1 LRDVAGWRR
10 NSSNLSPLACRLRGG
25 FANKRPRGSGALV
38 PIAGRALYNESQTGP
53 AGFTFFLK
61 SQGDGLVLPNAGRR
75 WERAL
80 KADSLFIVFVGI
92 MARGIPKPYSAQLT
106 NVIVIKQE
114 GSPTMALTA
123 TLSEL
128 YGAFRR
134 KAGRAAQ
141 GMGIADTRFSTTDE
155 KLDALNP
162 AMEQR
167 LNGLSQPFE
176 GLKRE
181 LDQRSDALTQA
192 MEQRLEVLSRAT
204 DQRLGAFGQTMDQ
217 RFDALSQRFDE
228 HGQAFEELKRELDQ
242 RSEALNQS
250 MDHRFDA
257 LSKRFDVV
265 KQPFDELKRELDER
279 FDARDQA
286 LEQRFDAVSGRFD
299 GLNQAFRE
307 LGRALEQLTDAL
319 GHSHRSLDAL
329 SQRFDEHGQA
339 FDELKRELHQRSE
352 AQRFVGM
359 EVQLARLETNV
370 ARMLERQRYLW
381 WTLGILLA
389 LMLGFGAKA
398 IFDWQ
403 TPMTFRSLWQNWLWP
418 FAY

>member
-1 LRDVAGWRR
+1 
-10 NSSNLSPLACRLRGG
+10 
-25 FANKRPRGSGALV
+25 
-38 PIAGRALYNESQTGP
+38 
-53 AGFTFFLK
+53 
-61 SQGDGLVLPNAGRR
+61 
-75 WERAL
+75 
-80 KADSLFIVFVGI
+80 

-134 KAGRAAQ
+134 RAGRAAQ
-141 GMGIADTRFSTTDE
+141 GMGIADTRFNTTDE
-155 KLDALNP
+155 KL
-162 AMEQR
+162 
-167 LNGLSQPFE
+167 
-176 GLKRE
+176 
-181 LDQRSDALTQA
+181 
-192 MEQRLEVLSRAT
+192 
-204 DQRLGAFGQTMDQ
+204 
-217 RFDALSQRFDE
+217 DALSQRFDE
-228 HGQAFEELKRELDQ
+228 HGQAFDGLKREPDQ
-242 RSEALNQS
+242 RSDALNQS

-257 LSKRFDVV
+257 LSRRLRWLV

-319 GHSHRSLDAL
+319 SHSVSSLDAL
-329 SQRFDEHGQA
+329 SQRFDEHHQA
-339 FDELKRELHQRSE
+339 VG
-352 AQRFVGM
+352 QRFVGM

-370 ARMLERQRYLW
+370 ARMLERRTEVIKTPKKLRYLW

-403 TPMTFRSLWQNWLWP
+403 TPMTFRSLWENWPGLGTD
-418 FAY
+418 

>member
-1 LRDVAGWRR
+1 
-10 NSSNLSPLACRLRGG
+10 
-25 FANKRPRGSGALV
+25 
-38 PIAGRALYNESQTGP
+38 
-53 AGFTFFLK
+53 
-61 SQGDGLVLPNAGRR
+61 
-75 WERAL
+75 
-80 KADSLFIVFVGI
+80 

-134 KAGRAAQ
+134 RAGRAAQ
-141 GMGIADTRFSTTDE
+141 GMGIADTRFNTTDE

-162 AMEQR
+162 TMEQR
-167 LNGLSQPFE
+167 LNGLSQSFD

-228 HGQAFEELKRELDQ
+228 HGQAF
-242 RSEALNQS
+242 
-250 MDHRFDA
+250 
-257 LSKRFDVV
+257 
-265 KQPFDELKRELDER
+265 
-279 FDARDQA
+279 
-286 LEQRFDAVSGRFD
+286 
-299 GLNQAFRE
+299 
-307 LGRALEQLTDAL
+307 
-319 GHSHRSLDAL
+319 
-329 SQRFDEHGQA
+329 
-339 FDELKRELHQRSE
+339 DELKRELHQRSE
-352 AQRFVGM
+352 AFDQAVGQRFVGM

-370 ARMLERQRYLW
+370 AWMLERWTEVIKTPKKLRYLW
-381 WTLGILLA
+381 WTLGILLLA

-403 TPMTFRSLWQNWLWP
+403 TPMTFRSLWQN
-418 FAY
+418 

>member
-1 LRDVAGWRR
+1 M
-10 NSSNLSPLACRLRGG
+10 
-25 FANKRPRGSGALV
+25 
-38 PIAGRALYNESQTGP
+38 P
-53 AGFTFFLK
+53 AA
-61 SQGDGLVLPNAGRR
+61 DGTQ
-75 WERAL
+75 RAL

-134 KAGRAAQ
+134 RAGRAAQ
-141 GMGIADTRFSTTDE
+141 GMGIADTRFNTTDE
-155 KLDALNP
+155 KLDTLNP
-162 AMEQR
+162 TMEQR
-167 LNGLSQPFE
+167 LNGLSQPFDE
-176 GLKRE
+176 LKRE

-228 HGQAFEELKRELDQ
+228 HGQAFEELKGELDQ
-242 RSEALNQS
+242 HSDALNQS

-319 GHSHRSLDAL
+319 GHSLSSLDAL
-329 SQRFDEHGQA
+329 SQRFDEHHQA
-339 FDELKRELHQRSE
+339 VG
-352 AQRFVGM
+352 QRFVGM

-370 ARMLERQRYLW
+370 ARMLERRTEVIKTAKKLRYLW
-381 WTLGILLA
+381 WTLGILLLA

-403 TPMTFRSLWQNWLWP
+403 TPMTFRSLWQN
-418 FAY
+418 